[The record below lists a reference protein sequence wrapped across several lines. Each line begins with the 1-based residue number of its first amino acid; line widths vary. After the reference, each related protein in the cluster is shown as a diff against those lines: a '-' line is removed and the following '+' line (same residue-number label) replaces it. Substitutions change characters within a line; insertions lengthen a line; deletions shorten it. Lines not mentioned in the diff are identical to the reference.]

1 MVVARRVGGRQMLIM
16 GCLCCQMGGGGIML
30 WPRPVFVSSA
40 IPPNPSR
47 RVSTSQPDVHRLC
60 IFAGGGGGGW
70 ASEGGGGIYLQ
81 VTQEGSE
88 TRERR
93 QHKGS
98 EAK

>member
-1 MVVARRVGGRQMLIM
+1 
-16 GCLCCQMGGGGIML
+16 ML

-47 RVSTSQPDVHRLC
+47 RVLTSQPDVHRLC